1 MILPNRRAASTTSK
15 GIAKGSYWF
24 AMILLAAGAT
34 SAALVS
40 ADRGDGA
47 SAAWVAAGFALVA
60 VAGSMLRWG
69 RGPKIILGAILVD
82 AAGIALATWQITA
95 LSPGPITTD
104 SYFFSTITVASVTF
118 GTLIW
123 RSGHA
128 ALAVTVGIVLAES
141 IFGFA
146 AFMTGGRWAIDL
158 PSLILWAVL
167 FVVLVALESARKAG
181 RRATEAFERADASQA
196 ETAERRRIALLST
209 AVLHDTVLG
218 DLTTL
223 ATTAP
228 GPLSA
233 RALTRLSDTVAL
245 LGSGAWLT
253 QPDEMPTDHRLAG
266 IVAER
271 ITGSTVSI
279 VGDSGALDRLGD
291 DAASDLLRA
300 LGQCLDN
307 IEKHARAT
315 SVEIVVMAT
324 DDEVSIM
331 VNDDG
336 IGFDTAAL
344 DSDRLGLR
352 ASVHARIEALGG
364 RATVWSTPGSGTS
377 VLLSVPATAS
387 SGPIDH
393 TAEPSVGRGQQ

>member
-1 MILPNRRAASTTSK
+1 
-15 GIAKGSYWF
+15 
-24 AMILLAAGAT
+24 
-34 SAALVS
+34 V
-40 ADRGDGA
+40 
-47 SAAWVAAGFALVA
+47 VAGFALVA

-69 RGPKIILGAILVD
+69 RGPKVLFGAVIAD

-118 GTLIW
+118 GTLVW

-128 ALAVTVGIVLAES
+128 ALAVTVGLVLAES

-146 AFMTGGRWAIDL
+146 AFVTGGRWAVDL

-181 RRATEAFERADASQA
+181 RRAAEAFERADASQA

-228 GPLSA
+228 GPLSS
-233 RALTRLSDTVAL
+233 RALARLTDTVAL
-245 LGSGAWLT
+245 LGSGGWLT
-253 QPDEMPTDHRLAG
+253 QPDEMPTDHRLAL

-271 ITGSTVSI
+271 ITQAKVSV
-279 VGDSGALDRLGD
+279 VGDGSALDRLGD
-291 DAASDLLRA
+291 EASGELLRA

-307 IEKHARAT
+307 VEQHSRAG

-336 IGFDTAAL
+336 IGFDTSV
-344 DSDRLGLR
+344 SDPARLGLR
-352 ASVHARIEALGG
+352 ASVQARITSLGG
-364 RATVWSTPGSGTS
+364 RSTIWSTPGSGTS
-377 VLLSVPATAS
+377 VLLTVPFGAGDGR
-387 SGPIDH
+387 SGQ
-393 TAEPSVGRGQQ
+393 TGESLGQVTT